1 MLRVPVPKRLCW
13 RSAPETGF
21 VGTGAALGA
30 ARFAEQLAW
39 RHQPFLLKFGRD
51 VAFSDLKSAPAILL
65 GGGTRWADELL
76 RSLRF
81 RIQRG
86 AESRAIVDSRVAGR
100 AWSVQG
106 AHTTPEAVEG
116 YSLVTRLLNS
126 ESGQPVLLVAGLD
139 PRDTQA
145 GVEFLT
151 NNGLFE
157 PFVQSLPPDWARK
170 SFQAV
175 LHNSIHGNSSGSL
188 TVVAFEVW

>member
-1 MLRVPVPKRLCW
+1 M
-13 RSAPETGF
+13 
-21 VGTGAALGA
+21 
-30 ARFAEQLAW
+30 
-39 RHQPFLLKFGRD
+39 
-51 VAFSDLKSAPAILL
+51 
-65 GGGTRWADELL
+65 
-76 RSLRF
+76 
-81 RIQRG
+81 
-86 AESRAIVDSRVAGR
+86 
-100 AWSVQG
+100 
-106 AHTTPEAVEG
+106 
-116 YSLVTRLLNS
+116 
-126 ESGQPVLLVAGLD
+126 LLVAGLD